1 MCVEVL
7 IAVAVGLFVLY
18 CWDLVVS
25 LAGFLPLRHPQSAE
39 GPERRFACIVCA
51 HNEQR
56 VIAGVVRALREQD
69 YPPDLVRVFVVA
81 DNCTDDTAAAA
92 TSAGA
97 EVLVRHDETKRTKG
111 YALQWGMDQLLAHV
125 DFDGLCVF
133 DADNDVDRNFL
144 RVMNGHLGSGS
155 RAIQCFLD
163 TKNPEDSWVTRCIAL
178 AYHVTNRFW
187 MRSRERLG
195 LPATLGGTGFCLE
208 RGIVQEYRWD
218 PGSLSEDLEL
228 AVKLTLDGIRV
239 HFTPLTRIYD
249 EKPPGLYASMRQR
262 MRWMQGH
269 NDVAF
274 RWVSRCLWHAA
285 RAPSIGAL
293 DVGLYLLQP
302 LRLLTAFLVMVALLV
317 ALALDPSN
325 PSVARAFSFSIPAV
339 VLWGAVFLGYPLL
352 VATAEGVG
360 WFALKTLVP
369 YVFFSFTWVPAVFL
383 GLLRMRSRVWLHTKH
398 VGEKVSGA
406 PKGQPQGAA
415 SDRDHRGE
423 RGD

>member
-1 MCVEVL
+1 MYAEVL
-7 IAVAVGLFVLY
+7 VAVGVGLFALY

-25 LAGFLPLRHPQSAE
+25 LAGFLPTPRFERVDGSRH
-39 GPERRFACIVCA
+39 RFACIICA

-56 VIAGVVRALREQD
+56 VIGGVVRALREQD
-69 YPPDLVRVFVVA
+69 YPSELVRVFVVA
-81 DNCTDDTAAAA
+81 DNCTDDTAAVA
-92 TSAGA
+92 SEAGA
-97 EVLVRHDETKRTKG
+97 EVLVRQDPSKKTKG
-111 YALQWGMDQLLAHV
+111 YALQWGMDQVLDRV

-144 RVMNGHLGSGS
+144 HVMNECLASGS

-163 TKNPEDSWVTRCIAL
+163 TKNPHDSWVTRCIAL

-208 RGIVQEYRWD
+208 RRVVRDYRWD

-239 HFTPLTRIYD
+239 HFTPFTRIYD
-249 EKPPGLYASMRQR
+249 EKPPGLYASLRQR

-274 RWVSRCLWHAA
+274 RWVARCLWHAVK
-285 RAPSIGAL
+285 APSVSAL
-293 DVGLYLLQP
+293 DVALYLLQP
-302 LRLLTAFLVMVALLV
+302 LRLLVAFLVMVALLV
-317 ALALDPSN
+317 ALVLDPTN
-325 PSVARAFSFSIPAV
+325 PTVERAFSFSVPAV
-339 VLWGAVFLGYPLL
+339 AVWVVVFLGYPLV
-352 VATAEGVG
+352 VATAEGAG
-360 WFALKTLVP
+360 WFALKNLVP
-369 YVFFSFTWVPAVFL
+369 YVLFSFTWVPAVFL

-398 VGEKVSGA
+398 AGKDAPTGRRRLPSSDDAGA
-406 PKGQPQGAA
+406 G
-415 SDRDHRGE
+415 RG
-423 RGD
+423 